1 MAVHEFHDRSHKL
14 LFDHP
19 RAVRDLMTGFVG
31 GDLAHL
37 LDEETLEQV
46 SSEFIDD
53 SLQASRGDMLWRVRF
68 RGRPD
73 GWVYLLVMIEFQS
86 TVDTHMA
93 VRIAAHVGQ
102 IHLRLV
108 RGGQTGPRGEL
119 PPVLPI
125 VLYNGRPSWTAAMDV
140 RDLIAAAE
148 GRLAE
153 LQPRQGYVLLDV
165 HRMGVGDLPPDNVVS
180 LRVRLDL
187 EPARRLPGMVDDA
200 IRILAGPEYAALRR
214 AFAETIGRMVERS
227 RIGELWP
234 GMVEQLRELAEK
246 GDLTAMRTTF
256 DQRWAEFEEDAVQR
270 GLERGLE
277 RGREEGREE
286 GLEQQRTLLSGLA
299 ARRFGDGTAADLMAV
314 LREVKDPERLSDMS
328 GLILDCA
335 TGRELVAGAERIAG
349 RG

>member
-73 GWVYLLVMIEFQS
+73 GWVYLLVMLEFQS

-125 VLYNGRPSWTAAMDV
+125 VFYNGRPSWTAAMDV

-200 IRILAGPEYAALRR
+200 VRILAGPEYAALRR

-234 GMVEQLRELAEK
+234 DMVEQLRELAEK

-270 GLERGLE
+270 GLERG
-277 RGREEGREE
+277 REE

-314 LREVKDPERLSDMS
+314 LREVKDPKHLSDMS